1 MAYDIISGVNQ
12 KRRCILASEEHVYSV
27 LDDQNI
33 EYEKHNHPPVFTV
46 EEANE
51 HWAGIKGAHTKNL
64 FFRNK
69 KGNRHFL
76 VILDHGKSLDIK
88 KLQTKIG
95 AGTLSF
101 ASDRRLDEHL
111 GLTKGAVSAFGLIND
126 EKKAVEVMIDKDLMK
141 HDYINFHPNINTAT
155 ITISTEDFKKFL
167 DSCGNKVT
175 YISI

>member
-1 MAYDIISGVNQ
+1 MPT
-12 KRRCILASEEHVYSV
+12 EESVYSV
-27 LDDQNI
+27 LDELGI
-33 EYEKHNHPPVFTV
+33 EYEKHTHPPVYTV

-51 HWAGIKGAHTKNL
+51 HWADIKGGHTKNL

-88 KLQTKIG
+88 KLQAKIG

-111 GLTKGAVSAFGLIND
+111 GLTKGSVSSFGLIND
-126 EKKAVEVMIDKDLMK
+126 EKKAVEVMIDKDLMNGE
-141 HDYINFHPNINTAT
+141 YINFHPNVNTAT
-155 ITISTEDFKKFL
+155 VTITVDDFKKFL
-167 DSCGNKVT
+167 ASRGNKVS
-175 YISI
+175 YITL